1 MPADRRSLEAL
12 QNIIEEIDL
21 LISTTVELPENRT
34 GRCKELL
41 RTAQALTKDL
51 IAESG
56 KPVR

>member
-1 MPADRRSLEAL
+1 MPVDRRSLEAL
-12 QNIIEEIDL
+12 QNIIEEVDL

-51 IAESG
+51 IAQLRN
-56 KPVR
+56 PVS